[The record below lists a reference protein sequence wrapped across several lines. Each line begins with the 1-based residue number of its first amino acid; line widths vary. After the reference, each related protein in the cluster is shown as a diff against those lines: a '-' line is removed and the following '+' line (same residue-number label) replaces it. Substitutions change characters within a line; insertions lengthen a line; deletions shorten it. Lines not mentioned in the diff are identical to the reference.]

1 MSLTVATLIPGL
13 MLLLLGWGLL
23 SGSSTIVA
31 SLKALPRSQTAAM
44 VFFGGGA
51 IWFLYRVWHLSE
63 ADFGN
68 FRAILAIAFAAIALL
83 SFKYVPDFLA
93 VRGLSVLV
101 LLGAGP
107 LLGAA
112 FMHYELPQ
120 RLLMVTLVYLFIAL
134 AIYLGA
140 VPYRLRDFSEWLFR
154 RPPRAA
160 GGCVQARLQGKL
172 GGRGETRRGQ
182 WEPHHATWWWR
193 DDRRKARPA
202 NR

>member
-140 VPYRLRDFSEWLFR
+140 VPYRLRDFFEWLFR
-154 RPPRAA
+154 RPPRA
-160 GGCVQARLQGKL
+160 RML
-172 GGRGETRRGQ
+172 GGVLLGYGLLLTIT
-182 WEPHHATWWWR
+182 AFTY
-193 DDRRKARPA
+193 
-202 NR
+202 